1 MVANRVEA
9 GKEGADKAAAPAA
22 AAAPTA
28 SGGGGAKAWMPLII
42 SLVAMPVVAYAVT
55 SFVLLPKLQKGLGIT
70 AEAHGGGEAKASS
83 GGHGAK
89 AGEKGGKDSMDS
101 KRQNATMGKLLVNVS
116 GTSGSRY
123 LMTTLTLVG
132 SAADFKTRLEHFDP
146 QLRDM
151 AGSIL
156 SAKTIPDLEKA
167 GARNLIRTE
176 LITGFNSILG
186 PNMVEEIFIT
196 EFAIQ

>member
-1 MVANRVEA
+1 
-9 GKEGADKAAAPAA
+9 
-22 AAAPTA
+22 
-28 SGGGGAKAWMPLII
+28 MPLII
-42 SLVAMPVVAYAVT
+42 SIVAMPVVAYAVT
-55 SFVLLPKLQKGLGIT
+55 TFVLLPKLQQGLGIT
-70 AEAHGGGEAKASS
+70 ANAHGGGGGEAKASS

-89 AGEKGGKDSMDS
+89 PGEKGGKDPMNSN
-101 KRQNATMGKLLVNVS
+101 RQNVTMSKILVNLS

-123 LMTTLTLVG
+123 LMTAFTLVG
-132 SAADFKTRLEHFDP
+132 SAPDFKTRLEHFDP

-151 AGSIL
+151 AGGIL

-186 PNMVEEIFIT
+186 PNVVEEMFIT
-196 EFAIQ
+196 ELAIQ